1 VSAPALRPAARWLP
15 VVACSALLGAAVA
28 LLASTRRQEA
38 RMLELEAAL
47 ALHAA
52 RAAQQAPSA
61 HADEAREVAAPVVD
75 GTIMRGS
82 SSEGDVQEA
91 LDAALKAAE
100 AARPGADLRFE
111 WTLESM
117 RGVRGG
123 IRGEREVVVEI
134 RVR

>member
-1 VSAPALRPAARWLP
+1 VSAPAFRPAARWLP

>member
-1 VSAPALRPAARWLP
+1 VSASASRPAARWLP
-15 VVACSALLGAAVA
+15 VVASAALVVVAVA
-28 LLASTRRQEA
+28 LHASTRRQEA

-47 ALHAA
+47 AEFAA
-52 RAAQQAPSA
+52 RAAQEAPSA
-61 HADEAREVAAPVVD
+61 SADEGRGAAATGAD
-75 GTIMRGS
+75 GTIVGGS

-91 LDAALKAAE
+91 LDAALRAAE

-111 WTLESM
+111 WTLESI

>member
-1 VSAPALRPAARWLP
+1 
-15 VVACSALLGAAVA
+15 
-28 LLASTRRQEA
+28 
-38 RMLELEAAL
+38 MLELEAAL

>member
-1 VSAPALRPAARWLP
+1 MSAPVFRPAARWLP

>member
-1 VSAPALRPAARWLP
+1 LP

>member
-1 VSAPALRPAARWLP
+1 MSAPAFRPAARWLP

>member
-1 VSAPALRPAARWLP
+1 VSAPAFRPAARWLP

-52 RAAQQAPSA
+52 RAAQQAQSA